1 MTAAI
6 LSEYPSQLEVCRALV
21 RDAPL
26 LNLDDARF
34 ALDEAAR
41 VCDEYLR
48 SEAVL
53 RLIPGASAS
62 DDGDELARRLS
73 AAAQKDSAAA
83 RAWRRL
89 QHLDLPRENWQGV
102 ITILEEDQG
111 RLR

>member
-1 MTAAI
+1 M
-6 LSEYPSQLEVCRALV
+6 V

-34 ALDEAAR
+34 ALNEAAR

-48 SEAVL
+48 SDAVL
-53 RLIPGASAS
+53 GVIPGASAS

-73 AAAQKDSAAA
+73 AAAQKGPAAA
-83 RAWRRL
+83 HAWRRL

-102 ITILEEDQG
+102 IAIMEEDKG
-111 RLR
+111 RPH